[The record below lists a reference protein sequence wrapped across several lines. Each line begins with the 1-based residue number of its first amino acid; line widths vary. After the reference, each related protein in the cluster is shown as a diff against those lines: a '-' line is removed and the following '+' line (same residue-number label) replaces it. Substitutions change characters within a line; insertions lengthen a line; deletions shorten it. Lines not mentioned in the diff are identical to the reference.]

1 MRCRTEMRDAC
12 TVGGPR
18 SSEGFDAGYDGWHDG
33 GADRRHNRSAINL
46 MATAPALHVIDRVDF
61 DALLGALAGRGY
73 SLVGPSVRDGAI
85 VYDEIAVATD
95 LPVGLTDEQDGGHY
109 RLVARDDRALFGYAV
124 GPQSFK
130 RYQLPAEVTLWS
142 ARVDERGG
150 LTEIEEPATRPPRY
164 AFIGARSCE
173 LHAMGIL
180 DRVLL
185 GGAHPD
191 PADRARREDVFIVA
205 VQCGQAGGTCFCVS
219 MGTGPVA
226 DRGFDLALTEIVDDQ
241 RHHFIVEVGTERG
254 AGVLAGVPHRPATKE
269 DREEAAAV
277 HARTAS
283 QMGRELD
290 TTQIKELLYRNL
302 EHPRWEQVAE
312 RCLTCGNCTMVC
324 PTCFC
329 TTVEDVTDLAGTQVD
344 RVQRWDSCFT
354 VDYSGTHGGAV
365 RGSARSRYRQWM
377 THKLATWYDQFDS
390 SGCVGCGRCITW
402 CPVGI
407 DLTEEARAI
416 RDSERGTDADA

>member
-1 MRCRTEMRDAC
+1 MGD
-12 TVGGPR
+12 V
-18 SSEGFDAGYDGWHDG
+18 SAG
-33 GADRRHNRSAINL
+33 
-46 MATAPALHVIDRVDF
+46 HVIDRRDL
-61 DALLGALAGRGY
+61 DALLEALARRGY
-73 SLVGPSVRDGAI
+73 TVIGPTVRDGAI
-85 VYDEIAVATD
+85 IYDELASAAE
-95 LPVGLTDEQDGGHY
+95 LPIGWTDEQDGGRY
-109 RLVARDDRALFGYAV
+109 RLARREDEALFGYAV
-124 GPQSFK
+124 GPHSFK
-130 RYQLPAEVTLWS
+130 RYQLPAEVTVWD
-142 ARVDERGG
+142 ARVGPDGR
-150 LTEIEEPATRPPRY
+150 LTELREPEPEPTRY

-185 GGAHPD
+185 GGRHPD
-191 PADRARREDVFIVA
+191 IADRARRDDVFIVA
-205 VQCGQAGGTCFCVS
+205 VQCGEAGGTCFCVS

-226 DRGFDLALTEIVDDQ
+226 QQGFDLALTELIDGSEHVFAVQ
-241 RHHFIVEVGTERG
+241 IGSARG
-254 AGVLAGVPHRPATKE
+254 AEVLAEVPHRDATDG
-269 DREEAAAV
+269 DRDSAAAV

-290 TTQIKELLYRNL
+290 VTGIKELLYGNL
-302 EHPRWEQVAE
+302 EHPRWQEVAD

-329 TTVEDVTDLAGTQVD
+329 TTVEDTTDLTGEHVQRT
-344 RVQRWDSCFT
+344 QRWDSCFT
-354 VDYSGTHGGAV
+354 VDYSHVNGGSV
-365 RGSARSRYRQWM
+365 RASARSRYRQWM

-416 RDSERGTDADA
+416 RESDGRSDADA